1 MFSKTKGLLNGIQ
14 LELHAIGASLRRA
27 VDVLQDSPGPGADA
41 DRLNE
46 IERRLEVIMGEVEAG
61 VIRAEAHRQTALAAE
76 DRARNHSKRA
86 EVHAKLVSELEGG
99 EDEDSFET
107 VGRAY
112 AGLLPPRNDEGSEGV
127 SPVSNGLETRQ
138 QSLAMVRAAK
148 RAR

>member
-1 MFSKTKGLLNGIQ
+1 MFSKIRAQLNGIQ

-27 VDVLQDSPGPGADA
+27 VDVLQESPGPGADA

-46 IERRLEVIMGEVEAG
+46 IERRLEVIMGEVDAGLIRGEALK
-61 VIRAEAHRQTALAAE
+61 QTALAAE

-86 EVHAKLVSELEGG
+86 EVHAKLVEELEGG

-112 AGLLPPRNDEGSEGV
+112 AKLLPSGNDAGGEDVPPVPAGLDARREG
-127 SPVSNGLETRQ
+127 
-138 QSLAMVRAAK
+138 LAMVRAAK
-148 RAR
+148 RGR